1 MLKWTAFLGANKV
14 PSQLW
19 PIMSPM
25 SRTLSGLTQMLGWIE
40 FLGPNKVPLQ
50 LRPTMSTCHVHWTHL
65 NSLHIPLVWK
75 NSTQIISSPE
85 LALWNELPGIGF
97 TIADLRDDYWSWVNT
112 CYNYLMVLCSIS
124 GFFWTLSLQDVRDH
138 AFSQFIY
145 LFIIIVHLIQRQRIR
160 KRRRRRLEV

>member
-124 GFFWTLSLQDVRDH
+124 GSGSYSFSFFGPYPFRTCVILL
-138 AFSQFIY
+138 FLNLFIY
-145 LFIIIVHLIQRQRIR
+145 LLLLFI
-160 KRRRRRLEV
+160 